1 ITMVEDVI
9 QRRRPA
15 SQRDATR
22 SQMMLDRHKRYSA
35 KYPHSPGMLSLSV
48 PPRSS
53 RSLSPSPVRNV
64 HLLRTGSERESMRER
79 AGSISSARAIIPICP
94 SLMPSQ
100 VAVLRKTWKHIN
112 TKGLI
117 TVLSRCFQRL
127 ESSCPVASACFSA
140 TTQSLPTASNQVR
153 TVADHARCLLS
164 ILDRIIDAEQDLE
177 EIREMGARHFALKQE
192 YGLSTVE
199 LDRFQEIFVEVILKQ
214 DGVRQSKEASRAW
227 RILICAFVDLFRDGF
242 ETQLRQ
248 FRRKHSFNAHTQ
260 YFENI
265 ERRSSS
271 SFRKSSLNVDS
282 RMDVCTKKVA
292 QIHL

>member
-1 ITMVEDVI
+1 MVEEAI
-9 QRRRPA
+9 PRKRAA
-15 SQRDATR
+15 SHKER
-22 SQMMLDRHKRYSA
+22 SRGQYLYERNKRYASS
-35 KYPHSPGMLSLSV
+35 YLHPTGMISLNV
-48 PPRSS
+48 PTRSS

-64 HLLRTGSERESMRER
+64 HLLRTGSEKDSMRER
-79 AGSISSARAIIPICP
+79 SGSISSARAIIPICP

-100 VAVLRKTWKHIN
+100 VAVLRKSWRHIN

-127 ESSCPVASACFSA
+127 ESSCPVASACFSSSPQSLS
-140 TTQSLPTASNQVR
+140 TTQSQVR

-164 ILDRIIDAEQDLE
+164 ILDKIIDAEQDLE
-177 EIREMGARHFALKQE
+177 EVREMGARHFALKQE
-192 YGLSTVE
+192 FGLSTAE

-227 RILICAFVDLFRDGF
+227 RVLICAVVDLFRDGF

-265 ERRSSS
+265 ERRSSGTL
-271 SFRKSSLNVDS
+271 RKASLNTDP
-282 RMDVCTKKVA
+282 RANLCTRKMS
-292 QIHL
+292 QLDI